1 MYLYFFQVVAGD
13 TCARCRARLPSEE
26 SFLTHMARH
35 HPTLPAPC
43 VVCRQT
49 LASEAEARL
58 HARFHLRPAEDEQRC
73 AICLRALT
81 ESEAGEG
88 ARACSACY
96 ARHAAP
102 RPPQT
107 ADHDCRLCRRA
118 LGSPTRLQAHLI
130 EHTFAGISAFT
141 CYLCSAVFTSAA
153 GLQRHLPEHA
163 AAPKPFDCGRCGMK
177 FFFRAELDNH
187 AFVHL
192 EEAEI
197 AQRAFYEA
205 YARGAASAWAAL
217 APPESAPQAQA
228 PASTPSMA
236 EVKREPEIKEE
247 RNNDEYIEV
256 SSPPPP
262 IPPQASSPSP
272 PPVVKQ
278 EKPDED

>member
-1 MYLYFFQVVAGD
+1 
-13 TCARCRARLPSEE
+13 
-26 SFLTHMARH
+26 MARH

-96 ARHAAP
+96 ARHANP
-102 RPPQT
+102 RPPPP

-163 AAPKPFDCGRCGMK
+163 SAPKPFDCGRCGMK

-217 APPESAPQAQA
+217 APPEAVQPPQMSAPA
-228 PASTPSMA
+228 PSLP

-247 RNNDEYIEV
+247 RNTDEYIEV

-262 IPPQASSPSP
+262 APPPPPAAPSP

-278 EKPDED
+278 EKPDEDWTGCQANVVVRDAELPLQY

>member
-1 MYLYFFQVVAGD
+1 
-13 TCARCRARLPSEE
+13 
-26 SFLTHMARH
+26 MARH
-35 HPTLPAPC
+35 HPALPAPC

-58 HARFHLRPAEDEQRC
+58 HARFHLRPNEDEQRC
-73 AICLRALT
+73 AICLQALPEN
-81 ESEAGEG
+81 ESGEG
-88 ARACSACY
+88 ARACSTCY
-96 ARHAAP
+96 ARHATP
-102 RPPQT
+102 RPPPP
-107 ADHDCRLCRRA
+107 ADHDCKLCRRV

-130 EHTFAGISAFT
+130 EHTFAGIGAFT

-163 AAPKPFDCGRCGMK
+163 TAPRPYDCGRCGHK

-187 AFVHL
+187 AFIHL

-217 APPESAPQAQA
+217 APTEPSPTISSAP
-228 PASTPSMA
+228 PSSDM
-236 EVKREPEIKEE
+236 KREPEIKEE
-247 RNNDEYIEV
+247 RNDEYIEV

-262 IPPQASSPSP
+262 APPPAAPTP

>member
-1 MYLYFFQVVAGD
+1 
-13 TCARCRARLPSEE
+13 
-26 SFLTHMARH
+26 MARH
-35 HPTLPAPC
+35 HPALPAPC

-58 HARFHLRPAEDEQRC
+58 HARFHLRTSGDEKRC
-73 AICLRALT
+73 AICLRALP
-81 ESEAGEG
+81 EGEAGGEG
-88 ARACSACY
+88 ARACSSCY

-102 RPPQT
+102 TAPRPPLPT
-107 ADHDCRLCRRA
+107 EHDCRLCRRA

-130 EHTFAGISAFT
+130 EHTFAGIGAFT
-141 CYLCSAVFTSAA
+141 CYLCSAVFTSAS

-163 AAPKPFDCGRCGMK
+163 AAPRPYDCARCGLK

-205 YARGAASAWAAL
+205 YARGAAWAAL
-217 APPESAPQAQA
+217 APQEPP
-228 PASTPSMA
+228 PPVSTPSQP
-236 EVKREPEIKEE
+236 VDPQIKNEPEIKEE

-256 SSPPPP
+256 ASPPPP
-262 IPPQASSPSP
+262 PLPPAVPTP

-278 EKPDED
+278 EKPDAD